1 MFDIRI
7 DGKKS
12 IYEQIYD
19 EVSRLIAA
27 GILEPDEKLP
37 TVRETAKAIGVNP
50 NTVQRAYAMLEQNGL
65 IYSVPAKG
73 SYVSSGGAAAK
84 AVNREARD
92 TLRTAMR
99 KASDAGVT
107 RKQAEEI
114 MTEIWGIHNDGGKN
128 RK

>member
-37 TVRETAKAIGVNP
+37 TVRETAKSLGVNP
-50 NTVQRAYAMLEQNGL
+50 NTVQRSYAMLEQNGL

-73 SYVSSGGAAAK
+73 SYVSPGGDAAK
-84 AVNREARD
+84 AVNREACEM
-92 TLRTAMR
+92 LRAAAE
-99 KASDAGVT
+99 KAAEAGVT

-114 MTEIWGIHNDGGKN
+114 IDNIWKGRENK
-128 RK
+128 K

>member
-1 MFDIRI
+1 MFDIRL

-27 GILEPDEKLP
+27 GILGPDEKLP
-37 TVRETAKAIGVNP
+37 TVRETAKALGVNP
-50 NTVQRAYAMLEQNGL
+50 NTVQRSYAMLEQNGL

-73 SYVSSGGAAAK
+73 SYVSPGGNAAK
-84 AVNREARD
+84 AVIREACVA
-92 TLRTAMR
+92 LRAAAE
-99 KASDAGVT
+99 KAAEAGVT

-114 MTEIWGIHNDGGKN
+114 IDNIWNGSENNK
-128 RK
+128 